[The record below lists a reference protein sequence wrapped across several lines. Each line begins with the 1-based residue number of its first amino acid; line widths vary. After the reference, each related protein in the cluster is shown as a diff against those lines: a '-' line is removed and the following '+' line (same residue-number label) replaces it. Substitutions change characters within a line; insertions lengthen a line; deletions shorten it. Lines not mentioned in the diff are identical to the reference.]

1 VGIIAFF
8 IALGYN
14 NNIKKYPVA
23 LLKRCCRVI
32 LKEEQLSMTGHE
44 VRAQI
49 QAAAPNGRIPC
60 VAAFKLAEKLGLTRS
75 QLGEL
80 LNELKIKIIQ
90 CQLGCF
96 S

>member
-1 VGIIAFF
+1 MFR
-8 IALGYN
+8 
-14 NNIKKYPVA
+14 P
-23 LLKRCCRVI
+23 I
-32 LKEEQLSMTGHE
+32 LKEEQSGMTGHE

-60 VAAFKLAEKLGLTRS
+60 AAAFKLAEKLGITRS
-75 QLGEL
+75 HLGEL
-80 LNELKIKIIQ
+80 LNELNIKIIQ